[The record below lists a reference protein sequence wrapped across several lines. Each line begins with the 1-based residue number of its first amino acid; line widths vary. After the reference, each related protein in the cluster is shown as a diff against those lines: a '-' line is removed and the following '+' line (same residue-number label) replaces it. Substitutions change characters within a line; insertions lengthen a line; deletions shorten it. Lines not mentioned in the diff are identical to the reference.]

1 MIDPKRAIEALR
13 SWFKDRGGT
22 TTPVEIV
29 DAVELGALAIEL
41 ATAKHESHRTT
52 AHSDRCPSCMAIRAW
67 LAATKDLHHD

>member
-29 DAVELGALAIEL
+29 DAVELGALAIEAMEERNTPHTIPASDCL
-41 ATAKHESHRTT
+41 ACNAR
-52 AHSDRCPSCMAIRAW
+52 RAYE
-67 LAATKDLHHD
+67 AATKDQPHA